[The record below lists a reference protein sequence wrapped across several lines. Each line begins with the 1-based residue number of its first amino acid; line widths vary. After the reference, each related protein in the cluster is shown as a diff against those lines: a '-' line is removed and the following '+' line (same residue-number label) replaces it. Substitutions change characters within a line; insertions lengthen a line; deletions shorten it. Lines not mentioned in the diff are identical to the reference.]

1 MVLQRLLDHVVDD
14 FARRVEAARRLAG
27 RFPRLGIER
36 PEQVLEHL
44 AEEFRIK
51 RDIGIVRVV
60 LVNREFVGVKE
71 RNDALLGM
79 EEEPV
84 RNVRLALARV
94 REPVEEHK
102 LATLALALLPVKT
115 VKERTVEERRL
126 LYQLLERRGILEFL
140 FVTIERLHPEPIA
153 PTVERPLDELALLR
167 LAVEGREE
175 KILENAAIVVVILHR
190 LRIEVLQQCLHALD
204 GE

>member
-27 RFPRLGIER
+27 RFLRLGIER

-44 AEEFRIK
+44 AEEFRIE
-51 RDIGIVRVV
+51 RNIGIVRVV

-84 RNVRLALARV
+84 RNVRLALSRV

-102 LATLALALLPVKT
+102 LAALALALLPVKT

>member
-60 LVNREFVGVKE
+60 LVNREFVGVKQW
-71 RNDALLGM
+71 NDALLGM

-102 LATLALALLPVKT
+102 LAALALALLPVKT
-115 VKERTVEERRL
+115 VKEGAVEERRL
-126 LYQLLERRGILEFL
+126 LYQFLERRCILEFL
-140 FVTIERLHPEPIA
+140 FVTVERLHPEAIA
-153 PTVERPLDELALLR
+153 PPMEGPLDELALLG

-175 KILENAAIVVVILHR
+175 EILENAAIIVVILHR
-190 LRIEVLQQCLHALD
+190 FRIKVLQKRLHALD